1 MANLESVVAPACG
14 DGGGDPGRGDVIRS
28 LLAPLSL
35 ALLAGLTLAMVLG
48 LPERALAVDA
58 PEGLDDM
65 AVTVAG
71 TYDSWSVE
79 SVQYVST
86 TADEAAALLGKRR
99 DQLDEDTP
107 ERIYLVVMRGDF
119 RLPAMK
125 PPPGS
130 GQDGAAE
137 QGPYLAFL
145 FWRRDDVSTAR
156 DLTVLQEPVQLGSV
170 GEPRALEPFALM
182 HPTLQAVLD
191 GVWGFSFV
199 FLPAVLL
206 ALSAVLVGWKRRLR
220 WPHLFA
226 AAAALVVAAWQ
237 TYILLHSMSGQSW
250 DPVFHG
256 IKLAILAV
264 VVSVD
269 LAAALAL
276 LKARS
281 KLTANDEGRVVS
293 TPWTAVGLPL
303 LVLATLLYLASWYW
317 LATTGE

>member
-1 MANLESVVAPACG
+1 
-14 DGGGDPGRGDVIRS
+14 
-28 LLAPLSL
+28 
-35 ALLAGLTLAMVLG
+35 MVLG
-48 LPERALAVDA
+48 LPERALADDA

-79 SVQYVST
+79 SIQYVSA
-86 TADEAAALLGKRR
+86 TADEAAELLGKRR
-99 DQLDEDTP
+99 GELDEDTP

-137 QGPYLAFL
+137 EGPYLALL
-145 FWRRDDVSTAR
+145 FWRSGDVSTAR
-156 DLTVLQEPVQLGSV
+156 DLTVLQEPVPLGSV
-170 GEPRALEPFALM
+170 GEPRLLEPFALM

-191 GVWGFSFV
+191 GLWGFSFV
-199 FLPAVLL
+199 FLPPVLL
-206 ALSAVLVGWKRRLR
+206 ALSAVFVGWKRRRR

-237 TYILLHSMSGQSW
+237 TYILLRSISGQSW
-250 DPVFHG
+250 DPFFHG
-256 IKLAILAV
+256 SKLAILAV

-269 LAAALAL
+269 LAAALAM

-281 KLTANDEGRVVS
+281 ELTANNEGRVVS
-293 TPWTAVGLPL
+293 SPWTAVGLPL

-317 LATTGE
+317 LVTTGA

>member
-1 MANLESVVAPACG
+1 
-14 DGGGDPGRGDVIRS
+14 
-28 LLAPLSL
+28 
-35 ALLAGLTLAMVLG
+35 
-48 LPERALAVDA
+48 
-58 PEGLDDM
+58 M
-65 AVTVAG
+65 AVRVAG
-71 TYDSWSVE
+71 TYESWSVE
-79 SVQYVST
+79 SIQYVSA
-86 TADEAAALLGKRR
+86 TADEAAELLGKRR
-99 DQLDEDTP
+99 DELDEDTP

-137 QGPYLAFL
+137 EGPYLAFL
-145 FWRRDDVSTAR
+145 FWRSDDVSTAS
-156 DLTVLQEPVQLGSV
+156 DLTVLQEPVPLSPV
-170 GEPRALEPFALM
+170 GEPRPFEPFALM

-191 GVWGFSFV
+191 GLWVFVYV

-206 ALSAVLVGWKRRLR
+206 ALSAVLVAWKRRLR

-226 AAAALVVAAWQ
+226 AAVALVVAAWQ
-237 TYILLHSMSGQSW
+237 TYILLNSMSGQSW
-250 DPVFHG
+250 DPFFHG
-256 IKLAILAV
+256 SKLAILAV

-303 LVLATLLYLASWYW
+303 LALATLLYLASWHW
-317 LATTGE
+317 LATTGA